1 MNLDAN
7 TRLQAIGNYVH
18 DYMVKSYDKRS
29 AKDKANLE
37 TYLLG
42 PEYRWQHT
50 LRVAQFGK
58 LIAENE
64 DADLELVIATCLLHD
79 IAWFDTTAE
88 KSREHG
94 RLGAEIAKPFLEKM
108 GFSPEQVTPICN
120 AIAEHVV
127 EGKPETLVAKIICD
141 ADDVDRFGPYRVLQ
155 WCFSDINDYEKLA
168 AKLRDRIHR
177 LEHYREKN
185 PLFTSTGRQLFSEQL
200 NLQIRFFSEF
210 IGEKA
215 LSVMPQL

>member
-1 MNLDAN
+1 MNKKKI
-7 TRLQAIGNYVH
+7 IGVIGG
-18 DYMVKSYDKRS
+18 SS
-29 AKDKANLE
+29 AEKKYLE
-37 TYLLG
+37 YA
-42 PEYRWQHT
+42 YR
-50 LRVAQFGK
+50 VGK

-127 EGKPETLVAKIICD
+127 EGKPETMIAKIICD

-185 PLFTSTGRQLFSEQL
+185 PLFTSTKLIFPLFV
-200 NLQIRFFSEF
+200 
-210 IGEKA
+210 IGPILVK
-215 LSVMPQL
+215 LSI